1 MAIVIV
7 KLGQSATEFEVT
19 YPIGRAV
26 ETLLHHIKGFNYH
39 RIEDLT
45 YRRVKDGKVDKRNTA
60 SEVSDTSRYE

>member
-7 KLGQSATEFEVT
+7 KLGQSATEFEVNWQ
-19 YPIGRAV
+19 IGRAI

-45 YRRVKDGKVDKRNTA
+45 YRRVKDGNMDKRN
-60 SEVSDTSRYE
+60 S